1 MMSNCNTGVYLRR
14 SCEHLPEVVPL
25 VTPFNLTNYSS
36 YGKFSEELLTIL
48 AEDDGRVAVLDQVQ
62 ENISDPE
69 GMLELLQMSAEI
81 RQKVEEIKLLV
92 ITATIDQQMMLGEHV
107 KETCPAIELLNYTCP
122 PLICPGKQYLVTVEW
137 DYMPLQM
144 AFALF
149 AIVSLFWRKRR

>member
-1 MMSNCNTGVYLRR
+1 MSDCNTGVYLRR
-14 SCEHLPEVVPL
+14 SCAHLPEEVPL

-48 AEDDGRVAVLDQVQ
+48 AEDDGRVATLDQMQ

-81 RQKVEEIKLLV
+81 RQKVNEIQLLV
-92 ITATIDQQMMLGEHV
+92 ITATIDQQLLLGEFV

-122 PLICPGKQYLVTVEW
+122 SIICPPGKQYMVTVEW
-137 DYMPLQM
+137 DFVPLQV
-144 AFALF
+144 AFVLF
-149 AIVSLFWRKRR
+149 AVVSLVWRKRR

>member
-1 MMSNCNTGVYLRR
+1 MSDCNTGVYLRR
-14 SCEHLPEVVPL
+14 SCAHLPETIPL

-36 YGKFSEELLTIL
+36 YGKFSEELLSIL

-62 ENISDPE
+62 ENVSDPE
-69 GMLELLQMSAEI
+69 DLMELLQMSAEI
-81 RQKVEEIKLLV
+81 RQKVDEIKLLV
-92 ITATIDQQMMLGEHV
+92 ITATIDHQLLLGEFV

-122 PLICPGKQYLVTVEW
+122 PLICPPGKQYMVTVEW